1 MKILAIHGA
10 FSTPTIFNYAKTKIK
25 GYDWQMFDYSA
36 DINDFERVCDAA
48 IYSVEEPV
56 HVIGHSMGGMI
67 ALFLGGHHLV
77 RSITTIASPLDGLDV
92 SMAQQYMSRSSFIR
106 ELSKNGRFVNNLH
119 RAGYPMPVQHIITTR
134 GFNPYMFEE
143 NDGVVSLTSQ
153 RGWSAG
159 TVHEIAA
166 NHAEIMQHDDCIKK
180 IKIFLENCAQN
191 SVL

>member
-10 FSTPTIFNYAKTKIK
+10 FSTPTIFNYARHKIK
-25 GYDWQMFDYSA
+25 SHDWQLFDYSQ
-36 DINDFERVCDAA
+36 DINDFQQVCHRA
-48 IYSVEEPV
+48 IEAIREPC

-67 ALFLGGHHLV
+67 ALYLAGHHQV
-77 RSITTIASPLDGLDV
+77 QSITTIASPLDGLDV

-106 ELSKNGRFVNNLH
+106 ELKKNGQFVMDLH
-119 RAGYPMPVQHIITTR
+119 YQAYPMPVQHIITTR
-134 GFNPYMFEE
+134 GFNPYMFED

-166 NHAEIMQHDDCIKK
+166 NHAEIMQHNDCIKQLK
-180 IKIFLENCAQN
+180 QFISDC
-191 SVL
+191 

>member
-48 IYSVEEPV
+48 IYSIEEPV

>member
-10 FSTPTIFNYAKTKIK
+10 FSTPTIFNYAKTKIR
-25 GYDWQMFDYSA
+25 GHEWQLFDYSN
-36 DINDFERVCDAA
+36 DINDFIQVCERAVDA
-48 IYSVEEPV
+48 INEPC

-67 ALFLGGHHLV
+67 ALYLAGHHMV

-106 ELSKNGRFVNNLH
+106 ELSRNGRFIANLH
-119 RAGYPMPVQHIITTR
+119 RAGYPAPVQHIITTR
-134 GFNPYMFEE
+134 GFNPYMFDE
-143 NDGVVSLTSQ
+143 NDGVVSLSSQ

-166 NHAEIMQHDDCIKK
+166 NHAEIMQHDECIKL
-180 IKIFLENCAQN
+180 IKNFLENC
-191 SVL
+191 SDS

>member
-48 IYSVEEPV
+48 IYSIEEPV

-92 SMAQQYMSRSSFIR
+92 SMIQQYMSRSSFII
-106 ELSKNGRFVNNLH
+106 ELSKNGRLVNNLH

-180 IKIFLENCAQN
+180 IKIFLENCAHN
-191 SVL
+191 LVL

>member
-1 MKILAIHGA
+1 VKILAIHGA

-48 IYSVEEPV
+48 IYSIEESV

-153 RGWSAG
+153 RGWSVG

-180 IKIFLENCAQN
+180 IKIFLENCA
-191 SVL
+191 

>member
-1 MKILAIHGA
+1 MKIFAIHGA

-48 IYSVEEPV
+48 IYSIEEPV

-67 ALFLGGHHLV
+67 ALFLSGHHLV

-180 IKIFLENCAQN
+180 IKIFLENCA
-191 SVL
+191 